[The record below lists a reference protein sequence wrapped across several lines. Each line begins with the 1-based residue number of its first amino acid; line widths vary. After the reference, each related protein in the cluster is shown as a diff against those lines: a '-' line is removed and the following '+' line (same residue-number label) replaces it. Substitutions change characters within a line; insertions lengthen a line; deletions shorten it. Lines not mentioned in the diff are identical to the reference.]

1 MELSLFYSFI
11 QILRVEKV
19 QNLIEFEKLIILY
32 YCTIINPSSV
42 FFVGIV
48 FFSLSRIYDPKFM
61 SISNFSREL
70 WLLFIGNFTKKLEVF
85 STVLCVLANNWG
97 VHYVYKDTLA
107 KSFQIN
113 SQLTI
118 ERKFFVAAVAL

>member
-70 WLLFIGNFTKKLEVF
+70 
-85 STVLCVLANNWG
+85 
-97 VHYVYKDTLA
+97 
-107 KSFQIN
+107 
-113 SQLTI
+113 
-118 ERKFFVAAVAL
+118 